1 MAYQINNVDIPATI
15 RDSGKISP
23 IKATALRKNG
33 QGTVIASRAK
43 LMTWTWSTMTKAN
56 YEWWTQTILNGA
68 LSLRCAARLPNETL
82 TETAYS
88 AVVVQN
94 VTTDEF
100 FAGYYRNV
108 RLEIEILS

>member
-1 MAYQINNVDIPATI
+1 MAYQINSVDIPASI

-23 IKATALRKNG
+23 ITARPLRKNG

-43 LMTWTWSTMTKAN
+43 FMSWTWSIMTKADF
-56 YEWWTQTILNGA
+56 EWWTQTILSGNP
-68 LSLRCAARLPNETL
+68 SLRCAARLPNETL
-82 TETAYS
+82 TETAYT

>member
-1 MAYQINNVDIPATI
+1 MAYQINSVNIPASI

-23 IKATALRKNG
+23 ITAKALRKNG

-43 LMTWTWSTMTKAN
+43 TMSWTWSVMTKADF
-56 YEWWTQTILNGA
+56 EWWTQTILSGN

-88 AVVVQN
+88 AVIVQN
-94 VTTDEF
+94 VTTDEY

-108 RLEIEILS
+108 RLEIEILP

>member
-23 IKATALRKNG
+23 IKARPLRKNG
-33 QGTVIASRAK
+33 QGKVISSRAK
-43 LMTWTWSTMTKAN
+43 LMTWTWSIMTKTDF
-56 YEWWTQTILNGA
+56 EWWTQTILNNES
-68 LSLRCAARLPNETL
+68 SLRCAARLPNETL
-82 TETAYS
+82 TETAYT

-94 VTTDEF
+94 VETDEY

>member
-1 MAYQINNVDIPATI
+1 M
-15 RDSGKISP
+15 SGKLSP
-23 IKATALRKNG
+23 IKAQPLRKNG
-33 QGTVIASRAK
+33 QGKIIASRHK
-43 LMTWTWSTMTKAN
+43 LMSWTWSSMTKAN
-56 YEWWTQTILNGA
+56 YEWWTQTILGND

-94 VTTDEF
+94 VTTDGF
-100 FAGYYRNV
+100 NAGYYKNV